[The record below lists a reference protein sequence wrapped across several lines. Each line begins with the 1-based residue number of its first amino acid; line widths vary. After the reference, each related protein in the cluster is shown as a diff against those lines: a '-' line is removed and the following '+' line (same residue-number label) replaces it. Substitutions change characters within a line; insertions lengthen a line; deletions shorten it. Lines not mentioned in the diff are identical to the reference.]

1 MSPYVSMQAIHFG
14 FLDFSNFNPEE
25 YEHFE
30 KVENGDFN
38 WILPGIYLNL
48 PNAELL
54 INYFYKFVPFLQ
66 LQILMQHIFRIQGSN
81 CPCMTFA
88 WWLSLPVVWYDRLE

>member
-1 MSPYVSMQAIHFG
+1 MQAIHFG

-38 WILPGIYLNL
+38 WILPGICLNL

-54 INYFYKFVPFLQ
+54 INYFYKFVPLQ
-66 LQILMQHIFRIQGSN
+66 TANFDAAHFSHSSG
-81 CPCMTFA
+81 
-88 WWLSLPVVWYDRLE
+88 